1 MLLFKAMVKKKR
13 KKGKSSGRNEYMDL
27 NTYLTVLSENQEFG
41 A

>member
-13 KKGKSSGRNEYMDL
+13 KKRKSSGRHEYMDL